1 MKNLVRYDTPTKFI
15 GRVTRTR
22 FISTGVDQAYR
33 RKVGL
38 MEHKRFEKAAP
49 ILFSS
54 EAVSRRNEV
63 NKRFLSVVLLST
75 IVGGII
81 LLTLK

>member
-49 ILFSS
+49 ILF
-54 EAVSRRNEV
+54 
-63 NKRFLSVVLLST
+63 
-75 IVGGII
+75 
-81 LLTLK
+81 